1 MEHGVARHWA
11 VPLRIILGFS
21 FMISGA
27 PKLFSGAGHQQIQGM
42 IAQLGVPAAPLM
54 AWVVGVVEF
63 FGGVCLVVGMLT
75 WVASA
80 LLTIEMI
87 VAMMLVHLPQ
97 GFSAIHITGMSERGP
112 VFGLPG
118 YQLSLLFIAGLLALF
133 LGGPGPLSVDA
144 RARHGETPLHA
155 PWMRRRVHV

>member
-1 MEHGVARHWA
+1 MEHRLARHWA
-11 VPLRIILGFS
+11 LPLRIILGIS
-21 FMISGA
+21 FVISGA

-42 IAQLGVPAAPLM
+42 LDQLGIPAAPLM

-63 FGGVCLVVGMLT
+63 LGGVCLLLGMLT
-75 WVASA
+75 WLASA

-87 VAMMLVHLPQ
+87 VAMVLVHLPQ
-97 GFSAIHITGMSERGP
+97 GFSVIHVVGMSERGP

-118 YQLSLLFIAGLLALF
+118 YQLNLLLIAGLLALF

-144 RARHGETPLHA
+144 RAGRGDTALHA